1 MTESFNLF
9 QLKKEGRKDSFILRC
24 ASCKQFF
31 ALPSDTVKE
40 ETGKGVMGSCFMK
53 CKKCLYLENEG
64 WIRKDVELYKKILK
78 LLIAEEEKKPLISSI
93 IYILQ
98 VILLIIKLKFAY
110 DFYNITFLIAKI

>member
-1 MTESFNLF
+1 MN
-9 QLKKEGRKDSFILRC
+9 GKDPFILHC
-24 ASCKQFF
+24 ASCKKFF

-40 ETGKGVMGSCFMK
+40 ETGKGVMGNCFMK

-78 LLIAEEEKKPLISSI
+78 LLITEEEKKPLISSI

-98 VILLIIKLKFAY
+98 VILLLIIKLNFAC
-110 DFYNITFLIAKI
+110 DFCCINCF

>member
-1 MTESFNLF
+1 MKNMSE
-9 QLKKEGRKDSFILRC
+9 KDAFVLRC

-40 ETGKGVMGSCFMK
+40 ETGKGVMANCFMK

-64 WIRKDVELYKKILK
+64 WKRKDVELYKKILK
-78 LLIAEEEKKPLISSI
+78 LLIAEEEKKPSLSSI

-98 VILLIIKLKFAY
+98 VILFLFCV
-110 DFYNITFLIAKI
+110 FYYA